1 MKRLKNIEGKNE
13 EQLKAIEYQGE
24 NQLKIIKDQIKNQL
38 KAVMLAKLADISN
51 LKIIK
56 LHEYGISEKGEE
68 VAKILINLNNNI
80 NYQYRLYKSGDKIVY
95 NFYAFKS
102 MFELFQ
108 GLMTGQISMYNGEL

>member
-1 MKRLKNIEGKNE
+1 MKRLKNVEGENVK
-13 EQLKAIEYQGE
+13 QLKAIEYQGE

-56 LHEYGISEKGEE
+56 LHEYGISGKGEE
-68 VAKILINLNNNI
+68 VAKILINFNNNI

-108 GLMTGQISMYNGEL
+108 GLMTGQISTYSGEL